1 MNKPTVTR
9 KKPGRKKMTD
19 EEVDRRRTARERIR
33 KAMLRLGLTHSYV
46 AERVGRTRSNVT
58 MFLTGGIMSLPMER
72 AINKLLRDERAGN

>member
-1 MNKPTVTR
+1 
-9 KKPGRKKMTD
+9 MTD

-46 AERVGRTRSNVT
+46 AEKVGRGRANIS
-58 MFLTGGIMSLPMER
+58 MFLAGKTMSLPMER